1 MILSLDP
8 DIYPSPTQKI
18 SHELFPVFSCFFQQS
33 TQSYNFLFPF
43 PASIPARILWTTISL
58 LAPFPTNALFLSPSI
73 FFPYP
78 VPKRYNAKKDRNPHK
93 RVPAS

>member
-73 FFPYP
+73 FSLIQYQ
-78 VPKRYNAKKDRNPHK
+78 KDIN
-93 RVPAS
+93 RVGGGD